1 MKFRYTTITDPAHS
15 NRPAWHRPMVD
26 FKIFGPK
33 DGLNLFGL
41 LDSGADHTMVSS
53 QVAKAIGINLDRC
66 EPQKIVGVGGATLG
80 KLIEADIEIEH
91 LERIRV
97 PVLFV
102 DNFPYILLGQAG
114 IFDNNR
120 IKFERD
126 HLAFEVIQVTKK
138 SE

>member
-1 MKFRYTTITDPAHS
+1 MKFRYTTITNPAYP

-53 QVAKAIGINLDRC
+53 QVAKAIGIRLDHL
-66 EPQKIVGVGGATLG
+66 EPQKIMGVGGITLG
-80 KLIEADIEIEH
+80 KLTEIDIEIQH
-91 LERIRV
+91 LKRIRV

-102 DNFPYILLGQAG
+102 DDFPYILLGQAG
-114 IFDNNR
+114 VFDKHR

-126 HLAFEVIQVTKK
+126 HLTFEVIPIL
-138 SE
+138 

>member
-1 MKFRYTTITDPAHS
+1 MKYRYTTITDPS
-15 NRPAWHRPMVD
+15 NTNRPSWHRPMVD

-53 QVAKAIGINLDRC
+53 QVAKAIGINLDRH
-66 EPQKIVGVGGATLG
+66 EQQKIVGVGGIAFG
-80 KLIEADIEIEH
+80 KLIEADIEIKH

-97 PVLFV
+97 PILFV
-102 DNFPYILLGQAG
+102 DDFPYILLGQAG

-126 HLAFEVIQVTKK
+126 HLVFEVIPIIKK
-138 SE
+138 